1 MLTIFTTRFPQMIKT
16 NVKEK
21 FLDLF
26 YHDTKNLELD
36 KSNKLNVFTLKV
48 KNNAFAYD
56 ELVTT
61 LSNQLYHFALSR
73 TEVQKLKD
81 AEEYGTLVEKAKDK
95 LRIYSANEGELGEIL
110 LYCLLE
116 AHLGAPKILTKL
128 EIKTSNNDYVK
139 GSDGIHLLKLSD
151 KDYQLILGESKLNS
165 DLKRGVYEA
174 FGSLLKLVK
183 DDKKLN
189 FEIGLINSQLV
200 KEAFNDELYDF
211 LKTIIIPSA
220 KNDMINTD
228 YSFGIFLGFDIEI
241 TEEESNKS
249 NADFRKHIR
258 EKINNQIQEVT
269 KSINKQV
276 NKTEFVGYD
285 FYIYVIPFSNLKDNR
300 KEIIKKLS

>member
-1 MLTIFTTRFPQMIKT
+1 MLGVP
-16 NVKEK
+16 
-21 FLDLF
+21 
-26 YHDTKNLELD
+26 KNLELD